1 MHLTTIKSLKAGSGI
16 ARNRVLLASSAGYFQ
31 SNRGIVMVQGRSSGA
46 DAKSL
51 SSSEW
56 GTFSIAKMYMTTNI
70 AHLST
75 FL

>member
-1 MHLTTIKSLKAGSGI
+1 VALQEIESSLLPA
-16 ARNRVLLASSAGYFQ
+16 LDFQ
-31 SNRGIVMVQGRSSGA
+31 SNREIVMVQGRSSGA
-46 DAKSL
+46 DAKSP

-75 FL
+75 FLTVLPST

>member
-1 MHLTTIKSLKAGSGI
+1 MGSGI
-16 ARNRVLLASSAGYFQ
+16 ARNRVLFASSASFQ
-31 SNRGIVMVQGRSSGA
+31 SNRGIVMVMVQGRSSGA

-56 GTFSIAKMYMTTNI
+56 GTFSIAKMYTTTNI